1 MGQKVDPRG
10 LRVGIIRDWEAK
22 WYAEKDFADYI
33 IEDHKIRKYIK
44 TKMYDAGISKVLI
57 ERTANIIR
65 ITVKTAKPGMVIG
78 RNGSGVEELRTDIEK
93 MTGKQVYINVTEV
106 AKPEL
111 DATLVAESIAAQ
123 IERRVSFRRAMRQAM
138 GRVMRAGAKGVK
150 VMVAGRLNG
159 AEIARTEWD
168 RMGTIPLQTLRAD
181 IDYGTATAHTT
192 YGQIGIKVWIF
203 KGEVLPDKQ

>member
-44 TKMYDAGISKVLI
+44 TKMYDAGISQVLI

-78 RNGSGVEELRTDIEK
+78 RNGSGVEELRKDIEK
-93 MTGKQVYINVTEV
+93 MTGKQVYINVTEL

-123 IERRVSFRRAMRQAM
+123 IERRISFRRAMRQAM